1 MTSLHEITNGLTCFD
16 MLDVL
21 QSSIRLF
28 EKAFCPSA
36 ILDWTQQ
43 EFVECLMPE
52 FSEEESNKNRTEV
65 NTYKS
70 FIDFVEAVFQD
81 GNNFIL
87 WLFFTFVLFLLAFA

>member
-1 MTSLHEITNGLTCFD
+1 MSWNQTYGCLE
-16 MLDVL
+16 
-21 QSSIRLF
+21 RLF
-28 EKAFCPSA
+28 V
-36 ILDWTQQ
+36 LTQE

-70 FIDFVEAVFQD
+70 FIDCVESVFQD

-87 WLFFTFVLFLLAFA
+87 WLFFAFVFFLVVFA

>member
-1 MTSLHEITNGLTCFD
+1 MTNGLTCFN

-21 QSSIRLF
+21 KSNIRLF
-28 EKAFCPSA
+28 KKALCPSA
-36 ILDWTQQ
+36 ILDWTQE

-52 FSEEESNKNRTEV
+52 FSKEESNKKRTEV

-70 FIDFVEAVFQD
+70 FIDFVEAVFRD

-87 WLFFTFVLFLLAFA
+87 WLFFTFV